1 MKQVQWRRQARD
13 DASEAAAWYGANGG
27 FEIEV
32 AFIAAIEAG
41 EALIAAHPASG
52 STRHAAVL
60 PDLPAPLRF
69 LRLERFERYLI
80 YYLDLPEHVEVLR
93 VWNAAR
99 GLDALNAED
108 VEPTA

>member
-1 MKQVQWRRQARD
+1 MKQVRWRRRARD
-13 DASEAAAWYGANGG
+13 DASEAAAWYGANVGV
-27 FEIEV
+27 EIEL

-60 PDLPAPLRF
+60 PGLPAPLRF

-99 GLDALNAED
+99 GLDALNTED
-108 VEPTA
+108 AEPTA